1 MGVRVTSHDPRDRP
15 NPPTWDGQLEL
26 VLFVGLQGSGKSSFY
41 RAHFAVTHAL
51 VSKDL
56 FPNNRNRTRRQRQ
69 LIEESLGSG
78 RSVVL
83 DNTNPTPEDRA
94 EPIALAR
101 AHEARVVGYAFP
113 TDVAS
118 ALERNRR
125 REGRARV
132 PDVAIHVTAA
142 RLRPPTPEE
151 GFDAL
156 FTVRLT
162 EAGVF
167 EVTPTS

>member
-1 MGVRVTSHDPRDRP
+1 MTGSDTQDRP
-15 NPPTWDGQLEL
+15 RRPRLDGGLEL

-41 RAHFAVTHAL
+41 RASFARTHAL

-56 FPNNRNRTRRQRQ
+56 FPNNRDRGRRQRR
-69 LIEESLGSG
+69 LIEEAFGAG

-94 EPIALAR
+94 APIALAR
-101 AHEARVVGYAFP
+101 EHGARVVGYAFD
-113 TDVAS
+113 TDVPT

-125 REGRARV
+125 REGKARV

-142 RLRPPTPEE
+142 RLRLPTPEE

>member
-1 MGVRVTSHDPRDRP
+1 MSSTDERDAGA
-15 NPPTWDGQLEL
+15 GQLEL
-26 VLFVGLQGSGKSSFY
+26 VVLVGLQGSGKTSFY
-41 RAHFAVTHAL
+41 RERFAATHVL

-56 FPNNRNRTRRQRQ
+56 FVHNRNRARRQRQ
-69 LIEESLGSG
+69 LIEEALASG

-83 DNTNPTPEDRA
+83 DNTNPTVEDRA
-94 EPIALAR
+94 EPISQAR
-101 AHEARVVGYAFP
+101 AHGARVLGFVFVP
-113 TDVAS
+113 DVAA

-142 RLRPPTPEE
+142 RLRLPTPEE

-162 EAGVF
+162 GAGVF
-167 EVTPTS
+167 EVAPRP